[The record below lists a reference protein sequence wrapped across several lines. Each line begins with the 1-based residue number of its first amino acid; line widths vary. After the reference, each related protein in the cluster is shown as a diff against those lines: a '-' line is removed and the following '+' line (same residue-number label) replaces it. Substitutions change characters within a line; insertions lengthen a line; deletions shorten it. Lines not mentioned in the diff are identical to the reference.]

1 MADRNGMTRL
11 AVIWLS
17 PSLDQP
23 KGKQVLIEWSKFAA
37 RVEAAKPAG
46 QKPGLARWAPT
57 RFRNA
62 YRARANVIATCAAC
76 IDCDAGNPLEP
87 IVEAFD
93 GLYTIVHSTFSA
105 TPESPRWRVILPL
118 DRVVDA
124 DAYSRVWRFLAGA
137 LEDAGV
143 APDYAASDA
152 SRAWAV
158 PARPPSGYYV
168 TRTTEGAFASVADA
182 LTAIPAPEPLP
193 VPTRR
198 RGDES
203 YERRAERARRYLAT
217 MDPGI
222 QGSNGSAATLKAAV
236 AMVRGFALEPD
247 DALAILAE
255 DYNPRC
261 LPPWSVPELR
271 HKVKQAYQRG
281 RMPFGAI
288 VERGR
293 R

>member
-1 MADRNGMTRL
+1 MTPT
-11 AVIWLS
+11 IWLS

-23 KGKQVLIEWSKFAA
+23 QGRHLATDWGRFAE
-37 RVEAAKPAG
+37 RVEAAKPART
-46 QKPGLARWAPT
+46 KAVLARWAPV
-57 RFRNA
+57 RFRRA
-62 YRARANVIATCAAC
+62 YRCRANVQEVHAAC
-76 IDCDAGNPLEP
+76 IDVDDGSPIDP
-87 IVEAFD
+87 IVEALD
-93 GLYTIVHSTFSA
+93 GLFAIIHSTFSA
-105 TPESPRWRVILPL
+105 THDIPRWRVILPL
-118 DRVVDA
+118 DMPVNA
-124 DAYSRVWRFLAGA
+124 DAYDRVWRWLGSA

-143 APDYAASDA
+143 KPDYAAADA

-158 PARPPSGYYV
+158 PARPPSDYYV
-168 TRTTEGAFASVADA
+168 TRVIEGAHASVADA
-182 LTAIPAPEPLP
+182 LVAIPAPEPLP
-193 VPTRR
+193 APSRAAR
-198 RGDES
+198 DET
-203 YERRAERARRYLAT
+203 YERRAERARRYLAL

-222 QGSNGSAATLKAAV
+222 QGSNGSAATYKAAV

-271 HKVKQAYQRG
+271 HKVRQAYQRG